1 MNKTERN
8 IMISIVISII
18 IIFLIIIKIL
28 VDIIKNKNNNN
39 NKNNIIESRRPISVN
54 IKKENDTDEPPLKN
68 IPINISTRGET
79 SYVQIGILSNS
90 DNDKI
95 LPLYGK
101 QTYQRSQHWNYYT
114 TTDSYNLI
122 KIPLTYEGKDCMKEI
137 GCREI
142 NDGDNIFID
151 EYGESFKVKIY
162 ESSKFRYIPYI

>member
-28 VDIIKNKNNNN
+28 VDIIKNKNNNIKPN
-39 NKNNIIESRRPISVN
+39 RPISVN
-54 IKKENDTDEPPLKN
+54 ITKDNENEEPPLKN
-68 IPINISTRGET
+68 IPINIPTRGET

-122 KIPLTYEGKDCMKEI
+122 KIPLTYEGKDCMKET

>member
-1 MNKTERN
+1 MNNSERN
-8 IMISIVISII
+8 FILALFLGII
-18 IIFLIIIKIL
+18 IIFLLIIKIIL
-28 VDIIKNKNNNN
+28 DNIRMNNIKN
-39 NKNNIIESRRPISVN
+39 NKPISVN
-54 IKKENDTDEPPLKN
+54 VSKENEESRAPLKS
-68 IPINISTRGET
+68 IPINIPTRGET

-122 KIPLTYEGKDCMKEI
+122 KIPLTYEGKDCMKET

>member
-28 VDIIKNKNNNN
+28 VDIIKNKNNNIRPN
-39 NKNNIIESRRPISVN
+39 RPISVN
-54 IKKENDTDEPPLKN
+54 ITKDNETEEPPLKN
-68 IPINISTRGET
+68 IPINIPTRGET

-151 EYGESFKVKIY
+151 EYDESFKVKIY

>member
-1 MNKTERN
+1 
-8 IMISIVISII
+8 MISIVISII

-28 VDIIKNKNNNN
+28 VDIIKNKNNNIRPN
-39 NKNNIIESRRPISVN
+39 RPISVN
-54 IKKENDTDEPPLKN
+54 ITKDNETEEPPLKN
-68 IPINISTRGET
+68 IPINIPTRGET

-151 EYGESFKVKIY
+151 EYDESFKVKIY

>member
-8 IMISIVISII
+8 IMISIVINII

-28 VDIIKNKNNNN
+28 VDIIKNKNNNIRPN
-39 NKNNIIESRRPISVN
+39 RPISVN
-54 IKKENDTDEPPLKN
+54 ITKDNENEEPPLKN
-68 IPINISTRGET
+68 IPINIPTRGET

>member
-28 VDIIKNKNNNN
+28 VDIIKNKNNNIRPN
-39 NKNNIIESRRPISVN
+39 RPISVN
-54 IKKENDTDEPPLKN
+54 ITKDNETEEPPLKN
-68 IPINISTRGET
+68 IPINIPTRGET

>member
-28 VDIIKNKNNNN
+28 VDIVKNKNNNIRPN
-39 NKNNIIESRRPISVN
+39 RPISVN
-54 IKKENDTDEPPLKN
+54 ITKDNENEESPLKN
-68 IPINISTRGET
+68 IPINIPTRGET

-122 KIPLTYEGKDCMKEI
+122 KIPLTYEGKDCMKET

>member
-28 VDIIKNKNNNN
+28 VDIIKNKNNNIRPN
-39 NKNNIIESRRPISVN
+39 RPISVN
-54 IKKENDTDEPPLKN
+54 ITKDNENEEPPLKN
-68 IPINISTRGET
+68 IPINIPTRGET

>member
-8 IMISIVISII
+8 IMISIVINII

-28 VDIIKNKNNNN
+28 VDIIKNKNNNIRPN
-39 NKNNIIESRRPISVN
+39 RPISVN
-54 IKKENDTDEPPLKN
+54 ITKDNENEEPPLKN
-68 IPINISTRGET
+68 IPINIPTRGET

-122 KIPLTYEGKDCMKEI
+122 KIPLTYEGKDCMKET

>member
-1 MNKTERN
+1 
-8 IMISIVISII
+8 MISIVISII

-28 VDIIKNKNNNN
+28 VDIIKNKNNNIRPN
-39 NKNNIIESRRPISVN
+39 RPISVN
-54 IKKENDTDEPPLKN
+54 ITKDNENEEPPLKN
-68 IPINISTRGET
+68 IPINIPTRGET

-122 KIPLTYEGKDCMKEI
+122 KIPLTYEGKDCMKET

>member
-28 VDIIKNKNNNN
+28 VDIIKNKNNNIRPN
-39 NKNNIIESRRPISVN
+39 RPISVN
-54 IKKENDTDEPPLKN
+54 ITKDNENEEPPLKN
-68 IPINISTRGET
+68 IPINIPTRGET

-122 KIPLTYEGKDCMKEI
+122 KIPLTYEGKDCMKET